1 MKNNISF
8 NSNLSKFGIG
18 LFETIKIE
26 KEPIDFDLHMNRLY
40 NSVKELSLNFNINY
54 AHRGN
59 FSKNSY
65 GYGVKNK
72 SQPVSTHFATSIM
85 TPRGNNH

>member
-1 MKNNISF
+1 MQMTWDM
-8 NSNLSKFGIG
+8 
-18 LFETIKIE
+18 EA
-26 KEPIDFDLHMNRLY
+26 DLY
-40 NSVKELSLNFNINY
+40 NFAELVTYFIFKFILNFNINY

>member
-1 MKNNISF
+1 MQMTWDM
-8 NSNLSKFGIG
+8 
-18 LFETIKIE
+18 EA
-26 KEPIDFDLHMNRLY
+26 DLY
-40 NSVKELSLNFNINY
+40 NFAEIVTYFIFKFILNFNINY

>member
-1 MKNNISF
+1 MMQMTWDM
-8 NSNLSKFGIG
+8 
-18 LFETIKIE
+18 EA
-26 KEPIDFDLHMNRLY
+26 DLY
-40 NSVKELSLNFNINY
+40 NFAEIVTYFIFKFILNFNINY

>member
-1 MKNNISF
+1 MMQMTWDM
-8 NSNLSKFGIG
+8 
-18 LFETIKIE
+18 EA
-26 KEPIDFDLHMNRLY
+26 DLY
-40 NSVKELSLNFNINY
+40 NFAELVTYFIFKFILNFNINY

>member
-1 MKNNISF
+1 MQMTWDM
-8 NSNLSKFGIG
+8 
-18 LFETIKIE
+18 EA
-26 KEPIDFDLHMNRLY
+26 DLY
-40 NSVKELSLNFNINY
+40 NFAEIVTYFIFKFILNFNINY
-54 AHRGN
+54 AQRGN

>member
-1 MKNNISF
+1 MQMTWDM
-8 NSNLSKFGIG
+8 
-18 LFETIKIE
+18 EA
-26 KEPIDFDLHMNRLY
+26 DLY
-40 NSVKELSLNFNINY
+40 NFAERVTYFICKFILNFNINY